1 MGLISRVSS
10 RTYRLIVLYR
20 LRPRILFPVTFIR
33 NFQLNLKTQ
42 KKTPSNMAN
51 SELCCTYAALI
62 LHDSDVEINAD
73 NLNKVIKAAGV
84 SVEPFWP
91 GLFASALTGVD
102 VAGLITNIGS
112 GVGSG
117 APAAGGAAAAA
128 DAAPAEEAKKEESE
142 EEESDSDMGF
152 DLFG

>member
-10 RTYRLIVLYR
+10 RTYRVQSSHQR
-20 LRPRILFPVTFIR
+20 LRHFLCDFLSV
-33 NFQLNLKTQ
+33 NSLENQQKNLK
-42 KKTPSNMAN
+42 MAN

-62 LHDSDVEINAD
+62 LQDSDVEINAD

-117 APAAGGAAAAA
+117 AAPAAGGAAAAGG
-128 DAAPAEEAKKEESE
+128 DAAPAAAAKKETTEESA
-142 EEESDSDMGF
+142 SDSDMGF